1 MLSFRYFRPK
11 SLLWLVLVLA
21 AVIGW
26 LIHAF
31 VDPLLQDIQGAQ
43 HLRAPSILALIM
55 GVMWIYNTTLWKL
68 PICNKLVTVPNL
80 SGSYRGTIRYHRD
93 GVDMVKE
100 AVVQIIQTASHV
112 TVHSFFRFANG
123 EHAEETHS
131 VSTASDLSRRDGF
144 DHLDFLYR
152 NGGDKYRGT
161 TAAHEGWVSLKY
173 LPQEKKLVGHY
184 FTDRQT
190 KGEMEVV
197 FVQKKVTGQ
206 FKLN

>member
-1 MLSFRYFRPK
+1 M
-11 SLLWLVLVLA
+11 WLVLVLA

-31 VDPLLQDIQGAQ
+31 VDPLLEDIQGAQ

-55 GVMWIYNTTLWKL
+55 GVMWIYNTTLWKF
-68 PICNKLVTVPNL
+68 PICNKLITVPNL

-112 TVHSFFRFANG
+112 TVHSFFRFSNG

-161 TAAHEGWVSLKY
+161 TTAHEGWVSLKY
-173 LPQEKKLVGHY
+173 LPGEKKLVGHY

-190 KGEMEVV
+190 KGEMEVT

-206 FKLN
+206 FKLD

>member
-11 SLLWLVLVLA
+11 VLLWLVLVLA
-21 AVIGW
+21 GVVGW
-26 LIHAF
+26 LVHVLVEPFLAQ
-31 VDPLLQDIQGAQ
+31 VSWGQ
-43 HLRAPSILALIM
+43 HLRAPSVLALIM
-55 GVMWIYNTTLWKL
+55 AVMWVYNSTLWKL
-68 PICNKLVTVPNL
+68 PICNKLLTVPNL
-80 SGSYRGTIRYHRD
+80 SGSYQGVIRYRRD

-100 AVVQIIQTASHV
+100 TVVQIIQTASHV
-112 TVHSFFRFANG
+112 TVHSYFRFPGG

-152 NGGDKYRGT
+152 NSGDKYRGT
-161 TAAHEGWVSLKY
+161 TGAHEGWVSLKY
-173 LPQEKKLVGHY
+173 LPGDKKLVGYY

-190 KGEMEVV
+190 RGEMEVT

>member
-11 SLLWLVLVLA
+11 GLLWLVLVLA

-26 LIHAF
+26 LVHAF
-31 VDPLLQDIQGAQ
+31 LNPLLERWGIAPYVS
-43 HLRAPSILALIM
+43 APSVLAVIM
-55 GVMWIYNTTLWKL
+55 LVMWVYNDTLWKL

-80 SGSYRGTIRYHRD
+80 SGSYRGTIRYHRE

-112 TVHSFFRFANG
+112 TVHSFFRFAEG

-161 TAAHEGWVSLKY
+161 TSAHEGWVSLKY
-173 LPQEKKLVGHY
+173 LPGEKKLVGHY

-190 KGEMEVV
+190 KGAMEVA

-206 FKLN
+206 F